1 MPGATIAQLLIKDHE
16 KVKFIE
22 VSALTSTEINL
33 SGFGL
38 TRKF

>member
-1 MPGATIAQLLIKDHE
+1 MPGARIAQLLIKDHE

-22 VSALTSTEINL
+22 VSALASTEINL